1 MSMAGIPLTPL
12 EVGRSGLAQC
22 FVSGELGGVAG
33 EIGGDAGEIGGDA
46 GGGRFSFMKDH
57 ASCAHCNSGLSAA
70 PSAACRLP
78 SVALLTAAALF
89 LEHEQTLLT
98 QKHEA
103 AMAEAHRATLIQREK
118 EQRYA
123 AALSAGR
130 CSEEYRVHYDSWHPS
145 FKWGA

>member
-1 MSMAGIPLTPL
+1 MKVTGTQGSMWFRSHMAAWEFTTKIEQWSGFATKQHLTREEAVDYHL
-12 EVGRSGLAQC
+12 IYC
-22 FVSGELGGVAG
+22 KGGARAV
-33 EIGGDAGEIGGDA
+33 
-46 GGGRFSFMKDH
+46 
-57 ASCAHCNSGLSAA
+57 
-70 PSAACRLP
+70 
-78 SVALLTAAALF
+78 

>member
-78 SVALLTAAALF
+78 SVALLTAAALSR
-89 LEHEQTLLT
+89 
-98 QKHEA
+98 A
-103 AMAEAHRATLIQREK
+103 AFSSSAARHACSMYASRRAFSACASRHAFSS
-118 EQRYA
+118 YA
-123 AALSAGR
+123 SSHTR
-130 CSEEYRVHYDSWHPS
+130 T
-145 FKWGA
+145 